1 MSAEFDRLLDQF
13 ERGHIDRRQL
23 LKGLVL
29 VVGGG
34 ALVGNAET
42 AEAMDAPL
50 APAMS
55 ISHVHYYV
63 HNIKRSM
70 EFYSTVLGAKPKQ
83 STGPT
88 NQTMTLPGAKP
99 GTGCWLSFTQI
110 DAKTP
115 ASINHAGYGVKVPQ
129 SQYKALG
136 EELKKRFPDI
146 KPEPRWFISE
156 AAGIELYFVDPDG
169 LSVQIIQQEH
179 NGELTGFNKDTG
191 EKIKK

>member
-23 LKGLVL
+23 LKGLL
-29 VVGGG
+29 LAVGGG
-34 ALVGNAET
+34 ALAGNAET

-50 APAMS
+50 APAVS
-55 ISHVHYYV
+55 INHVHYYV
-63 HNIKRSM
+63 KNIKRTM

-83 STGPT
+83 TTGPK

-99 GTGCWLSFTQI
+99 GSGCWLSFTEV
-110 DAKTP
+110 DANTP
-115 ASINHAGYGVKVPQ
+115 ASINHAGYGVTVPQ
-129 SQYKALG
+129 SQYRAIG
-136 EELKKRFPDI
+136 DELKKRFPGI

-169 LSVQIIQQEH
+169 LSVQIIQQGH
-179 NGELTGFNKDTG
+179 NGELTGYDAKTG